1 MLAWHLPA
9 DPRQSA
15 GAVMVLYKRLT
26 ALCDKEIGVAERGD
40 NILIVRKASIV
51 ETAQTDAGGAH
62 G

>member
-1 MLAWHLPA
+1 
-9 DPRQSA
+9 
-15 GAVMVLYKRLT
+15 MVLYKRLT